1 MTANTNLTVDA
12 RAARSRIWHILGA
25 LGASIA
31 VILVV
36 GIGWF
41 LSIARSALPELDGTL
56 SVSGVAAPV
65 SITRDGHGVPTI
77 EAAAMDDL
85 FFAQG
90 YTTAQDRLF
99 QMDLMRRAA
108 TGELAEI
115 VGDIAIEHDR
125 RQRVLGIRATA
136 EKGLQSATDDDRKQ
150 FSAYARGVNAFIG
163 SHRDRLPLE
172 FRILGYKPRPWT
184 MQDSLAIAYQMV
196 QTLSISPADTITREK
211 VLAKLGPQPT
221 ADLYVN
227 TSWRDHPP
235 TQATPALD
243 AAPPAQSSVPG
254 SVARMSAT
262 RHILAS
268 WVQPLLEDEPFRPGS
283 NNWVVSGA
291 HTTTGKPLL
300 SNDMHLGH
308 QMPNLWYEA
317 HLKSGSLDAVGVTLP
332 GYPYVIVGH
341 NQRVAWGF
349 TNVGPTVEDLY
360 IENFNESGEYLTADG
375 WKKPEVRPE
384 VIHIKGKPDVALNVA
399 LTRHGPIVSDLYP
412 GEIRKLALRWTLYDG
427 IRNPFYRVDLAKN
440 WQEFRDAFSDFD
452 APGQNVV
459 YADVDGNIGYQ
470 ATGKIP
476 IRASGDGSLPADG
489 SNNAH
494 EWTGYIPYDRMPSV
508 LNPPSGIIGT
518 ANGRITPDGYG
529 YSISAEWEAPYRTDR
544 IYRVLSSGK
553 KFSASD
559 MLALQ
564 TDIYSDLD
572 HFVADKLVYA
582 IDHAKSPSAQAHKA
596 ADLLR
601 QWNGQV
607 SADSAAATITAKT
620 RVELKRLILE
630 PKLGPASDDDE
641 QNRSHLSWKSYTWQL
656 QTIWLE
662 NILTHQPP
670 QWLPSGYSDYNELL
684 TAGVEAALK
693 QAPADL
699 NSWKWGPQNSVTI
712 QNPILGKIPIL
723 RRWTGPGEQ
732 KQSGSGFTVKA
743 SGRSYGPSER
753 FTADLSNL
761 DASNLNIV
769 TGQSGN
775 FLSPYYMDQWR
786 AWYTGY
792 TFTLPFSK
800 SAVENSATHRLL
812 LVPK

>member
-1 MTANTNLTVDA
+1 
-12 RAARSRIWHILGA
+12 
-25 LGASIA
+25 
-31 VILVV
+31 
-36 GIGWF
+36 
-41 LSIARSALPELDGTL
+41 LD
-56 SVSGVAAPV
+56 
-65 SITRDGHGVPTI
+65 
-77 EAAAMDDL
+77 
-85 FFAQG
+85 
-90 YTTAQDRLF
+90 
-99 QMDLMRRAA
+99 
-108 TGELAEI
+108 
-115 VGDIAIEHDR
+115 
-125 RQRVLGIRATA
+125 
-136 EKGLQSATDDDRKQ
+136 
-150 FSAYARGVNAFIG
+150 
-163 SHRDRLPLE
+163 
-172 FRILGYKPRPWT
+172 
-184 MQDSLAIAYQMV
+184 
-196 QTLSISPADTITREK
+196 
-211 VLAKLGPQPT
+211 
-221 ADLYVN
+221 
-227 TSWRDHPP
+227 
-235 TQATPALD
+235 
-243 AAPPAQSSVPG
+243 
-254 SVARMSAT
+254 
-262 RHILAS
+262 
-268 WVQPLLEDEPFRPGS
+268 DEPFRPGS
-283 NNWVVSGA
+283 NNWVVTGA
-291 HTTTGKPLL
+291 HTTTGEPLL

-308 QMPNLWYEA
+308 QMPNLWYET
-317 HLKSGSLDAVGVTLP
+317 HLKSGDLDVAGVTLP

-360 IENFNESGEYLTADG
+360 VENFNDHGEYVTPEG
-375 WKKPEVRPE
+375 WKKPDTRPE
-384 VIHIKGKPDVALNVA
+384 VIHVKGKSDVQLSVT
-399 LTRHGPIVSDLYP
+399 LTRHGPIVSELSP
-412 GEIRKLALRWTLYDG
+412 GETRRLALRWTLYDG
-427 IRNPFYRVDLAKN
+427 IRNPFYHVDLAKN
-440 WQEFRDAFSDFD
+440 WKEFREAFTAFD

-470 ATGKIP
+470 ATGRVP

-494 EWTGYIPYDRMPSV
+494 EWTGYIPYDKMPSV

-518 ANGRITPDGYG
+518 ANGRITPDGYP

-582 IDHAKSPSAQAHKA
+582 IDHAKSPSTQVRKV
-596 ADLLR
+596 ADILR

-607 SADSAAATITAKT
+607 TADSPAATITSKT
-620 RVELKRLILE
+620 RIELKRLILE
-630 PKLGPASDDDE
+630 PKLGAGSDDYE
-641 QNRSHLSWKSYTWQL
+641 ENRAHLSWKSYTWQL
-656 QTIWLE
+656 QTVWLE

-684 TAGVEAALK
+684 AAGVEAALK

-699 NSWKWGPQNSVTI
+699 NSWKWSSQNSVTI
-712 QNPILGKIPIL
+712 QNPVLGKIPIL

-732 KQSGSGFTVKA
+732 LQSGSGFTVKA
-743 SGRSYGPSER
+743 SGRTYGPSER

-761 DASNLNIV
+761 DATTLNIV

-775 FLSPYYMDQWR
+775 FLSPYYMDQWK

-800 SAVENSATHRLL
+800 SAVENSAAHRLL